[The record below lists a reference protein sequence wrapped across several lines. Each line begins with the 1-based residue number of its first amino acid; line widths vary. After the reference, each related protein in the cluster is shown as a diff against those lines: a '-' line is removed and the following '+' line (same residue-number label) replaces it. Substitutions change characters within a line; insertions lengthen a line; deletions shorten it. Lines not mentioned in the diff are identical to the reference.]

1 MLGLGILHVGR
12 LNIELLSAVNILAS
26 SKNIAEYISRV
37 RLDITKLNISYTV
50 TLLLQP
56 LWGSMKGV
64 ELSENFIFYE
74 AGLSGSRIRIH
85 FIFAAYYKPSFM

>member
-37 RLDITKLNISYTV
+37 RLDITKLNISYRV
-50 TLLLQP
+50 TLL
-56 LWGSMKGV
+56 
-64 ELSENFIFYE
+64 
-74 AGLSGSRIRIH
+74 
-85 FIFAAYYKPSFM
+85 